1 MFESTPDHE
10 SASGASR
17 DPDQDP
23 AQSDLEDTVD
33 EMEERVL
40 GHTVDQ
46 VRDEDDAETPAEEQ
60 DLDPDDGGTGADRG
74 PGAEPA

>member
-1 MFESTPDHE
+1 
-10 SASGASR
+10 
-17 DPDQDP
+17 
-23 AQSDLEDTVD
+23 
-33 EMEERVL
+33 MEERVV

-60 DLDPDDGGTGADRG
+60 DLDPDDGGTGAGRG